1 MPQKALS
8 KLGQTSPQLFSNG
21 NRTKIFNDDREGAVD
36 AASLWGT
43 QGDRPTRVGIET
55 RTTVERVRAQYQ
67 SSPTKESINQGA
79 APNQLKQRNSDG
91 GMLFEMD
98 VPAVAYGTAE
108 RMPGVQIGGPI
119 DLTSPKAVA
128 TATIVEETN
137 NAAAHVRDV
146 AAMAERMDNIETERI
161 PCPRICSAAFGPGV
175 GGLAIFKNGDVKKM
189 WTWYDRASSSRLPG
203 IPSSISAPE
212 TAFSD
217 PGSSEGLGSAGDHEP
232 ELKTSILRE
241 YPRSMKDLMDM
252 TEAASEAQWGGEVNE
267 SGAADSQDEQE
278 QSSNDNFFEYMST
291 GSISSDSDD
300 NEPIEFESGKSSSR
314 YENYFGNFRRPLA
327 IPGGNTKQTEG
338 DEQKA
343 QVEQTESPGVSK
355 VPVVGPSSDTL
366 TPTVHVTHDF
376 DKLALN
382 NQSAELAKDWELG
395 QWQTEEEVRARLS
408 PGIPA
413 HLEPNRHFDTLQEGS
428 GMVYPPTSPTIQRG
442 MQLERKRIDRAVSKK
457 LLMFLRLFT
466 LIFTRYRS
474 PHRPAKLSPADRD
487 ATKKQCYCPFQ
498 I

>member
-1 MPQKALS
+1 MPRKVLS

-21 NRTKIFNDDREGAVD
+21 NRTKVFNDDREGAAD
-36 AASLWGT
+36 AALLWGT
-43 QGDRPTRVGIET
+43 QGDRPTRIGIET
-55 RTTVERVRAQYQ
+55 RTTVERVRTQYQ
-67 SSPTKESINQGA
+67 SSPVKENINQGA
-79 APNQLKQRNSDG
+79 APKQPKQRNSDG

-108 RMPGVQIGGPI
+108 RMPGVQVGGPI

-128 TATIVEETN
+128 TAAMVEETN

-146 AAMAERMDNIETERI
+146 ATMAERMDNIETERI
-161 PCPRICSAAFGPGV
+161 PCPRICSAVFGPGV

-189 WTWYDRASSSRLPG
+189 WTWYDRASSSRLSG
-203 IPSSISAPE
+203 ISSSISAPE

-217 PGSSEGLGSAGDHEP
+217 PGSSKGLGSAGNHES
-232 ELKTSILRE
+232 ELKTSNPRD

-278 QSSNDNFFEYMST
+278 QSSNDNFFEYMSA

-300 NEPIEFESGKSSSR
+300 NEPIDFDSGRGSSR

-327 IPGGNTKQTEG
+327 VPGGNTKQSEG
-338 DEQKA
+338 DEQKP
-343 QVEQTESPGVSK
+343 QVEQTESPGTSK
-355 VPVVGPSSDTL
+355 LPVVGPSSDTL
-366 TPTVHVTHDF
+366 APTVHVTHDF

-395 QWQTEEEVRARLS
+395 QWQTEEEVRVRLS
-408 PGIPA
+408 PGMQA
-413 HLEPNRHFDTLQEGS
+413 YLEPTRHLGTLQEDS
-428 GMVYPPTSPTIQRG
+428 GMVDPPTSPTIQRG
-442 MQLERKRIDRAVSKK
+442 MPLEGIELAGLSQNCIDV
-457 LLMFLRLFT
+457 FLT
-466 LIFTRYRS
+466 SHVILILYRS
-474 PHRPAKLSPADRD
+474 PHGPAKLSSADRD
-487 ATKKQCYCPFQ
+487 TPQKQCYFAFQ